1 MKAIK
6 CKGELFFYHHH
17 RMLQFHLTNL
27 QLQITQENNFHN
39 LIQCYND
46 HKYHL
51 VWYVF
56 MFMYSVYY
64 KNAEKK
70 KFNREN
76 CNSEYAHRIN
86 TYQTIKA

>member
-1 MKAIK
+1 
-6 CKGELFFYHHH
+6 
-17 RMLQFHLTNL
+17 MLQFHLTNL

-56 MFMYSVYY
+56 MFMYSFIIKMIK
-64 KNAEKK
+64 KNV
-70 KFNREN
+70 NREN
-76 CNSEYAHRIN
+76 CNREYAHRIN